1 MTTFDF
7 LLLAPIAYGA
17 IKGFWKGLLLE
28 VISLVA
34 WFIGLIFGLRF
45 LNTAIPVIRNIIG
58 EAYGLLP
65 FITFLVVF
73 VLIIWGVRLA
83 GALVK
88 KGINLTPFGTLDN
101 LLGGVLGGLKWCF
114 GVSLFI
120 YVLKLA
126 NISVAE
132 EAIKKSVVYPIVVK
146 LTPYALEVVGFFM
159 PFVKY
164 LLTTLKGLF

>member
-28 VISLVA
+28 VVSLVA
-34 WFIGLIFGLRF
+34 WFIGVIFGLQF
-45 LNTAIPVIRNIIG
+45 LNSAIPIMRDIIG
-58 EAYGLLP
+58 NAYGLLP

-73 VLIIWGVRLA
+73 MLIIWGVRVA
-83 GALVK
+83 GTLVK
-88 KGINLTPFGTLDN
+88 KAIHLTPFGTLDN

-120 YVLKLA
+120 YVLNLA
-126 NISVAE
+126 NINIAE
-132 EAIKKSVVYPIVVK
+132 DAINKSVFYPVIVKV
-146 LTPYALEVVGFFM
+146 TPYALEVLGFFM